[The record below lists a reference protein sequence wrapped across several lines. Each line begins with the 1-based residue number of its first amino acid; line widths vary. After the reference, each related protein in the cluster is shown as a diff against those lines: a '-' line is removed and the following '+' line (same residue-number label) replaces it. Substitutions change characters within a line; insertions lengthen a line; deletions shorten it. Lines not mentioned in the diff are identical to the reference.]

1 MYSRIEML
9 KEKQL
14 VGKRLHMSFA
24 NNRTME
30 LWQSFMPLLKK
41 ITNRKGKEL
50 YSAEVYPDLFF
61 NNYNVNT
68 DFEKWAAVEVAD
80 DHDIPEGM
88 DSLVFPAGLYAVFIH
103 KGTADKGPETYR
115 YIFVDWLPR
124 SGFDLD
130 NRPHFAVMGE
140 KYKKYDDASEEEIW
154 IPVKSKTL

>member
-30 LWQSFMPLLKK
+30 LWQSFMPRLKE
-41 ITNRKGKEL
+41 IANRKGKEL
-50 YSAEVYPDLFF
+50 YSAEVFPNLFF
-61 NNYNVNT
+61 NNYNANA
-68 DFEKWAAVEVAD
+68 DFEKWAAVEVSD
-80 DHDIPEGM
+80 LQDIPEGM
-88 DSLVFPAGLYAVFIH
+88 ESLVFPGGLYAVFIH

-140 KYKKYDDASEEEIW
+140 KYKKYDDASEEEI
-154 IPVKSKTL
+154 

>member
-1 MYSRIEML
+1 MIPEFKMSD
-9 KEKQL
+9 EKKL
-14 VGKRLHMSFA
+14 VGKRLRMSFA

-30 LWQSFMPLLKK
+30 LWRSFMPRLKEINSK
-41 ITNRKGKEL
+41 KGNEL

-61 NNYNVNT
+61 NDYNVNT
-68 DFEKWAAVEVAD
+68 DFEKWAAVEVSD
-80 DHDIPEGM
+80 YHDITEGM
-88 DSLVFPAGLYAVFIH
+88 ESLVFPAGLYAVFVH

-140 KYKKYDDASEEEIW
+140 KYKKDDDASEEEIW
-154 IPVKSKTL
+154 IPVKPKNL